1 MTPVDSILARLL
13 ALHPKRIDLSLD
25 RMRRVLERLGS
36 PERRVPPTIH
46 VAGTNGKG
54 STIAFLRAMLEAAGK
69 SVHVYTS
76 PNLVRVNERFRLG
89 SRAGGLLV
97 SDAELAEALAECE
110 RANGNSPITLFEI
123 ETAAAFV
130 LFARNPADYL
140 LLEVGLG
147 GRLDATNVIDRPIAS
162 VVTPVSM
169 DHVEFLGDTIEKIA
183 AEKAGIFRAG
193 VPAVI
198 APQTDLVAAVL
209 ERHAERARAPL
220 HASGQQWHACV
231 EHGRLVY
238 QDEKGLLDMPPPKL
252 FGRHQFDNAGTAIA
266 ALRAAGRQLPAQAI
280 EQGLMRAEWPAR
292 LQRLTSGKLVSL
304 APAGA
309 ELWLDGGH
317 NADGG
322 RAIAAALGDLEE
334 RVSRP
339 LVLVVGMLST
349 KDRSAFLRNFTG
361 LVRRVFGVP
370 IHQEK
375 GVPAEEIAASARTAG
390 MPADAAVGIED
401 ALTKI
406 GALDFDP
413 PPRILIT
420 GSLYLAGEVL
430 AANGT
435 ELF

>member
-1 MTPVDSILARLL
+1 
-13 ALHPKRIDLSLD
+13 
-25 RMRRVLERLGS
+25 
-36 PERRVPPTIH
+36 
-46 VAGTNGKG
+46 
-54 STIAFLRAMLEAAGK
+54 
-69 SVHVYTS
+69 
-76 PNLVRVNERFRLG
+76 
-89 SRAGGLLV
+89 
-97 SDAELAEALAECE
+97 
-110 RANGNSPITLFEI
+110 
-123 ETAAAFV
+123 
-130 LFARNPADYL
+130 
-140 LLEVGLG
+140 
-147 GRLDATNVIDRPIAS
+147 
-162 VVTPVSM
+162 
-169 DHVEFLGDTIEKIA
+169 
-183 AEKAGIFRAG
+183 
-193 VPAVI
+193 
-198 APQTDLVAAVL
+198 
-209 ERHAERARAPL
+209 
-220 HASGQQWHACV
+220 V

>member
-25 RMRRVLERLGS
+25 RMTRVLKRLGH
-36 PERRVPPTIH
+36 PEQHVPPVIH

-76 PNLVRVNERFRLG
+76 PNLVRINERFRLG
-89 SRAGGLLV
+89 RPDGGVLV
-97 SDAELAEALAECE
+97 TDGELADALAECE
-110 RANGNSPITLFEI
+110 RANGDAPITIFEI
-123 ETAAAFV
+123 ETAAAFT
-130 LFARNPADYL
+130 LFARNPADIL

-147 GRLDATNVIDRPIAS
+147 GRLDATNVIEHPLVSVITPI
-162 VVTPVSM
+162 SM

-183 AEKAGIFRAG
+183 AEKAGILRRD

-198 APQTDLVAAVL
+198 APQADAALTVI
-209 ERHAERARAPL
+209 ERQAARVRAPL
-220 HASGQQWHACV
+220 YAAGQHWTTSV
-231 EHGRLVY
+231 EHSRLVY
-238 QDEKGLLDMPPPKL
+238 QDEQGLFDLPPPKL

-266 ALRAAGRQLPAQAI
+266 ALRAAGIRVPIKAV
-280 EQGLMRAEWPAR
+280 EQGLTRAEWPAR
-292 LQRLTSGKLVSL
+292 LQRLTSGRLVSL

-317 NADGG
+317 NAEGG
-322 RAIAAALGDLEE
+322 RAIAAALADLED

-339 LVLVVGMLST
+339 LLLVVGMLST
-349 KDRSAFLRNFTG
+349 KDRDGFLRNFTG
-361 LVRRVFGVP
+361 LVRRVYGVP

-375 GVPAEEIAASARTAG
+375 GVPAEEIAASAQAAG
-390 MPADAAVGIED
+390 MPADAAPDLES
-401 ALTKI
+401 ALAAI
-406 GALDFDP
+406 GALGFDP

-430 AANGT
+430 ALNGT
-435 ELF
+435 EPT

>member
-1 MTPVDSILARLL
+1 MTLAAMTPVDSILARLL
-13 ALHPKRIDLSLD
+13 ALHPKRIDLT
-25 RMRRVLERLGS
+25 LERVERILARLGN
-36 PERRVPPTIH
+36 PERRVPPVIH

-54 STIAFLRAMLEAAGK
+54 STVAFLRAMLEAAGK

-89 SRAGGLLV
+89 APGGGKLV
-97 SDAELAEALAECE
+97 SDDELADALAECE
-110 RANGNSPITLFEI
+110 RANQTSPITIFEI

-130 LFARNPADYL
+130 LFARHPADVL

-147 GRLDATNVIDRPIAS
+147 GRLDATNVIERPLAS
-162 VVTPVSM
+162 VVTPISM
-169 DHVEFLGDTIEKIA
+169 DHIEFLGDTLEKIA
-183 AEKAGIFRAG
+183 FEKAGIFRKG

-198 APQTDLVAAVL
+198 APQSQAVSAVL
-209 ERHAERARAPL
+209 EREAERVRAPI
-220 HASGQQWHACV
+220 HAAGQQWTSHL

-238 QDEKGLLDMPPPKL
+238 QDEQGLFDLPPPKL

-266 ALRAAGRQLPAQAI
+266 ALRAAGVQLPAKAI

-292 LQRLTSGKLVSL
+292 LQRLTAGKLVSL

-339 LVLVVGMLST
+339 LVLVVGMLSS
-349 KDRSAFLRNFTG
+349 KDHAGFLRNFTG
-361 LVRRVFGVP
+361 LVRRVFAVP
-370 IHQEK
+370 IHQDN
-375 GVPAEEIAASARTAG
+375 GVPVEEIAAAARGAG
-390 MPADAAVGIED
+390 MPADASQSIEE
-401 ALTKI
+401 ALV
-406 GALDFDP
+406 A
-413 PPRILIT
+413 
-420 GSLYLAGEVL
+420 
-430 AANGT
+430 
-435 ELF
+435 

>member
-1 MTPVDSILARLL
+1 
-13 ALHPKRIDLSLD
+13 
-25 RMRRVLERLGS
+25 
-36 PERRVPPTIH
+36 
-46 VAGTNGKG
+46 
-54 STIAFLRAMLEAAGK
+54 
-69 SVHVYTS
+69 
-76 PNLVRVNERFRLG
+76 
-89 SRAGGLLV
+89 
-97 SDAELAEALAECE
+97 LAECE
-110 RANGNSPITLFEI
+110 HANGDSPITLFEI

-130 LFARNPADYL
+130 LFARHPADYL

-147 GRLDATNVIDRPIAS
+147 GRLDATNVVEHPLAS

-193 VPAVI
+193 APAVI
-198 APQTDLVAAVL
+198 APQTDLAAAVL

-220 HASGQQWHACV
+220 HAAGQQWHSAV

-266 ALRAAGRQLPAQAI
+266 TLRAAGVQLPARAI
-280 EQGLMRAEWPAR
+280 EQGLTRAEWPAR
-292 LQRLTSGKLVSL
+292 LQRLTSGKLMSL
-304 APAGA
+304 APEGA

-339 LVLVVGMLST
+339 LLLVVGMLST

-375 GVPAEEIAASARTAG
+375 GVPAEEIAASARAAG
-390 MPADAAVGIED
+390 MAGDAAQSIED

-406 GALDFDP
+406 GALGFDP
-413 PPRILIT
+413 APRILIT

-435 ELF
+435 ELV